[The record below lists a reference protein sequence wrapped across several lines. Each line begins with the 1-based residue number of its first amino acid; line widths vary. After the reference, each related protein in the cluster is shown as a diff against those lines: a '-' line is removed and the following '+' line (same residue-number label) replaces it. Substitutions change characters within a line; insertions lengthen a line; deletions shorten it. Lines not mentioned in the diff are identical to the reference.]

1 MEGKSYIVAI
11 DFGSSRAGAVFAKN
25 TSDEK
30 KIIIKECN
38 FGNTGEYIKT
48 LNEVILNDS
57 NEIVSYGYDVNKY
70 IKDGKLSEGETLY
83 RRIKMNLYKNLSE
96 IESFNSNKS
105 IDLEELIAII
115 LEHLKKH
122 SIESILE
129 NEGKINKDKNEEKDK
144 IDYDKESSKIRW
156 VLTIPAIWDEKN
168 KYIMMKAAEKA
179 GIVDGKNKTLFFALE
194 PEAASYYCL
203 KEKDSS
209 IKDDVFKKPYI
220 VCDLGGGTADIV
232 CHERITDDGI
242 EKIIEKCTP
251 KGGPYGSDK
260 INEEFED
267 KVLKLLFGKDIFEII
282 KKKFEENLNG
292 NNSDKNLKKISEK
305 YVRLIEDIN
314 LFKEDIPDNYLK
326 EEYPLDCSLFFKIFP
341 NLDIKELVENYN
353 KKCNP
358 EWKIT
363 EYGTDEMDRTI
374 FFPYKII
381 YDLTKNLTDKISN
394 LLLDVIS
401 EVKEVSTILYVGGFS
416 DSKIAFELI
425 KSKINEKFKNIQH
438 IKPNNP
444 QNAVLKGAIYYGLS
458 PERIKS
464 RKAKYTLGMNAY
476 FEWDKDKHEKKGKKI
491 FDASKNKYYCENA
504 FYTFISKNDNIP
516 YDNRITKPLTLREDR
531 QDGTFGGHLVLYKSN
546 NPNTIF
552 IDEEGVEE
560 VGKLDLTIYD
570 GRDYTGGTF
579 LVTMEMGG
587 TFLNVTAFHR
597 ESNTSSSME
606 FEY

>member
-1 MEGKSYIVAI
+1 MEGKQYIVAI
-11 DFGSSRAGAVFAKN
+11 DFGSSRAGSVFAKY
-25 TSDEK
+25 TSNEK
-30 KIIIKECN
+30 KIEIKECN
-38 FGNTGEYIKT
+38 FGNTGADIKT

-57 NEIVSYGYDVNKY
+57 NEIVSYGYDVNEY
-70 IKDGKLSEGETLY
+70 IKNGKLKKDEALY
-83 RRIKMNLYKNLSE
+83 RRIKMNLYKNLSD
-96 IESFNSNKS
+96 IESANSKKS

-115 LEHLKKH
+115 LEHIKKH
-122 SIESILE
+122 SIEFIK
-129 NEGKINKDKNEEKDK
+129 NGGNKIKDKNEK

-203 KEKDSS
+203 KEKDSK

-232 CHERITDDGI
+232 CHERINEDGI
-242 EKIIEKCTP
+242 EKIIEKCAP
-251 KGGPYGSDK
+251 KGGPHGSDK

-267 KVLKLLFGKDIFEII
+267 KVLKLLFGEDIFEII
-282 KKKFEENLNG
+282 KTKFEESMNG
-292 NNSDKNLKKISEK
+292 NNSEQNLKKISEK
-305 YVRLIEDIN
+305 YVKLIEDIN
-314 LFKEDIPDNYLK
+314 LFKEDIPDNYLE
-326 EEYPLDCSLFFKIFP
+326 EEYPLDCSIFFKIYP
-341 NLDIKELVENYN
+341 NLDIKKLVENYN

-363 EYGTDEMDRTI
+363 EYGTDEMDRNI

-394 LLLDVIS
+394 LLLDVIT
-401 EVKEVSTILYVGGFS
+401 EVKEASSILYVGGFS
-416 DSKIAFELI
+416 DSKVAINLI
-425 KSKINEKFKNIQH
+425 KSNIKEKFENIQH
-438 IKPNNP
+438 ITPNKP

-464 RKAKYTLGMNAY
+464 RKAKYTLGMSAY
-476 FEWDKDKHEKKGKKI
+476 FEWDEEKHGKKGKKI
-491 FDASKNKYYCENA
+491 FDASKNQYYCENA

-516 YDNRITKPLTLREDR
+516 YDNRITKPLALREDR

-560 VGKLDLTIYD
+560 IGKLDITIYD

>member
-1 MEGKSYIVAI
+1 MEGKQYIVAI
-11 DFGSSRAGAVFAKN
+11 DFGSSRAGSVFAKYN
-25 TSDEK
+25 SDKK
-30 KIIIKECN
+30 KIEIKECN
-38 FGNTGEYIKT
+38 FGNTGADIKT

-57 NEIVSYGYDVNKY
+57 NEIVSYGYDVNEY
-70 IKDGKLSEGETLY
+70 IKNGKLKKDEALY
-83 RRIKMNLYKNLSE
+83 RRIKMNLYKNLSD
-96 IESFNSNKS
+96 IESANSKKS

-115 LEHLKKH
+115 LEHIKKH
-122 SIESILE
+122 SIEFIK
-129 NEGKINKDKNEEKDK
+129 NGGNKNKDKNEKKVK

-179 GIVDGKNKTLFFALE
+179 GIVDGKKKTSFFALE

-203 KEKDSS
+203 KEKDSK
-209 IKDDVFKKPYI
+209 IKDDVFKKPYM

-232 CHERITDDGI
+232 CHERITEGGI
-242 EKIIEKCTP
+242 EKIIEKCAP

-267 KVLKLLFGKDIFEII
+267 KVLKLLFGEDIFEII
-282 KKKFEENLNG
+282 KTKFEESING
-292 NNSDKNLKKISEK
+292 SNSDQNLKKIAEK
-305 YVRLIEDIN
+305 YVKFIEDIN
-314 LFKEDIPDNYLK
+314 LFKEEIPNNYLK
-326 EEYPLDCSLFFKIFP
+326 EEYPLDCSIFFKIYP
-341 NLDIKELVENYN
+341 SLDIKELVENYN

-363 EYGTDEMDRTI
+363 EYGTDEMDRNI

-401 EVKEVSTILYVGGFS
+401 EVKEASSILYVGGFS
-416 DSKIAFELI
+416 ASKVAIDLI
-425 KSKINEKFKNIQH
+425 KNKINEKYENIQH
-438 IKPNNP
+438 ITPNKP

-476 FEWDKDKHEKKGKKI
+476 FEWDEEKHGKKGKKI
-491 FDASKNKYYCENA
+491 FDASKNQYYCENA

-516 YDNRITKPLTLREDR
+516 YDNRITKPLALREDR
-531 QDGTFGGHLVLYKSN
+531 QDGTFGGHLVLFKSN

-560 VGKLDLTIYD
+560 IGKLDITIYD
-570 GRDYTGGTF
+570 GIDYTGGTF